1 MGRRLTIDQAAWG
14 AAPLARTRQLRA
26 STTWLGCSVPSLRQN
41 GPVIIEEP
49 EVVAALRRA
58 RARFALVHG
67 SRAASGGGRAESD
80 LDVAAWWGIDPP
92 QPWDVELPT
101 GVDLVVLDQ
110 APLWLAGRIAVDGRL
125 LYTTTTPRLGFD
137 GRPTRVVSGW
147 MKSHTYCNGSESG
160 ARRWSLVVDEER
172 VTSTAK
178 STI

>member
-1 MGRRLTIDQAAWG
+1 MGDSIGGGPAAYHRPSRLGRCAAG
-14 AAPLARTRQLRA
+14 SDPATQA

-125 LYTTTTPRLGFD
+125 LYDDDPPARVRWQADTRRIWLDEKPYLLQRQREWREAVVAR
-137 GRPTRVVSGW
+137 GR
-147 MKSHTYCNGSESG
+147 
-160 ARRWSLVVDEER
+160 
-172 VTSTAK
+172 
-178 STI
+178 